1 MNPVNGLQK
10 ERTALS
16 WLRTQLVLF
25 GIGIVLFRFA
35 LAHPSPIIFG
45 TSIFAMLIACACTL
59 WRSDLT
65 KLLVSIIICLL
76 ASTYIWTMLGT
87 VIS

>member
-1 MNPVNGLQK
+1 MNQVNGLQK

-35 LAHPSPIIFG
+35 LAHPNLIICV
-45 TSIFAMLIACACTL
+45 TSIFAMLLACACTL
-59 WRSDLT
+59 WRTDLA
-65 KLLVSIIICLL
+65 KLFVSTIIFLL
-76 ASTYIWTMLGT
+76 ALAYVWTMLGK